1 MTGLDGFVAGR
12 KSRTPPPRARKTR
25 DAGEIDRR
33 CIRAAVD
40 LGFPRPVPY
49 SASSLVCRP
58 SPYSP
63 SSYQRL
69 AHFNLELAPRI
80 AGRDSTASSAA
91 AGSCAPSPGH
101 CWVRGKCLDVGLE
114 TCGLDRIC
122 AYRFT
127 RVDLERW
134 CSIERSDALSG
145 IQMIVV
151 VDLPSNGARC
161 VPFRWYCVLIWS
173 VGV

>member
-1 MTGLDGFVAGR
+1 VKGLDGFVAGR

-49 SASSLVCRP
+49 SASSSVCRP

-69 AHFNLELAPRI
+69 AHFNLDLAPRI

-101 CWVRGKCLDVGLE
+101 CRVRGGKVPGRRIRNVRSRSDLRVPIRWVDLGRLISIGRIRGELVDFKSASSVV
-114 TCGLDRIC
+114 DRTVMI
-122 AYRFT
+122 AYRFG
-127 RVDLERW
+127 LGY
-134 CSIERSDALSG
+134 I
-145 IQMIVV
+145 
-151 VDLPSNGARC
+151 
-161 VPFRWYCVLIWS
+161 
-173 VGV
+173 